1 MTATVEIDMEG
12 ERQPAAAELD
22 KPGKARWVVQ
32 PILAIGLVVGVLIYT
47 EVGDLTKNEQAS
59 VEVDNLLDQL
69 VDHMQVSLVAT
80 VLVCVIAIPLGIAL
94 TRGGLRRYR
103 DPILAVAGFGQ
114 AAPVIGLIVISIM
127 IFGFGQSF
135 LAAVAALTVYGI
147 LPIVAN
153 TVAGLNGV
161 DPKLVEASRGMGMS
175 PMATLMRVEIPIA
188 LPVIVAGMRTAL
200 VLMVGAA
207 AMVVLIGAG
216 GLGTPIDTGIKR
228 LQTPVL
234 ICGALLVAALA
245 LIVDWLAHLVEMIAA
260 PKGL

>member
-1 MTATVEIDMEG
+1 MSAVEIDMEG
-12 ERQPAAAELD
+12 EQQAPASELD

-32 PILAIGLVVGVLIYT
+32 PLMAVALAVGVLVYI
-47 EVGDLTKNEQAS
+47 EVGDLTQNELGSLQR
-59 VEVDNLLDQL
+59 DNLLRL
-69 VDHMQVSLVAT
+69 LGEHMKVSFTAT
-80 VLVCVIAIPLGIAL
+80 VFVCVISIPLGVAL
-94 TRGGLRRYR
+94 TRGGLRRYA

-114 AAPVIGLIVISIM
+114 AAPVIGLIVIAWM
-127 IFGFGQSF
+127 IFGVTESF
-135 LAAVAALTVYGI
+135 TAAVVALTVYGV

-175 PMATLMRVEIPIA
+175 AWGTLLRVELPIA

-207 AMVVLIGAG
+207 SLVVLIGAG

-228 LQTPVL
+228 FQNPVL
-234 ICGALLVAALA
+234 ICGALLVMALA
-245 LIVDWLAHLVEMIAA
+245 LIVDWLAHVVELVAA